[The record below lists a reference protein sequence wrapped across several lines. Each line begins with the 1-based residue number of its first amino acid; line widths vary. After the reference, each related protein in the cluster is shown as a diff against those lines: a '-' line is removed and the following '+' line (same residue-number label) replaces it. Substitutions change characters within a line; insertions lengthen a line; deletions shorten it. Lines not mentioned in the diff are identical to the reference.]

1 LGERFLGKQTE
12 ILAEEKPDRGIDF
25 RFIKM
30 HSESERALHAQSEAI
45 ARIAYENDAHRRG
58 LQLNQEQ
65 MEELESVA
73 LATAIATSEYHESHH
88 QAGDYPYAA
97 TDNDNDDVQQC
108 AAVAADE
115 ELARALESSER
126 AAIQGDED
134 SKRTREQ
141 QQQDTEASELAVALD
156 VSKEEAEASLAS
168 VAMEVFALRVKRAR
182 TQERNE
188 GAWDCAHCTYTNRPY
203 SQQCAVCES
212 KPPLSVLTFASLAR
226 LRFGLEIEIIVP
238 DGKRDGYTLDSIAD
252 DLTRLGGS
260 SGPKVVFMGYSHET
274 TIQDWKIVT
283 DNSLS
288 SEEGDLC
295 FELVSPVLQGEG
307 MAGLESFRAVM
318 ANVRKLGIA
327 TNASCG
333 FHVHVDATSNTSTT
347 NDDDDTNETHQQALS
362 EMGTLDGLKRVA
374 QCFCSLENAFDLLVA
389 RTKRANNNN
398 EHAGSNRRANR
409 NEFCRSNR
417 LAFGSL
423 SNRQR
428 WEEIASAQSLRALV
442 DMVNPDNDRYR
453 KLNLTNI
460 CKATR
465 PSTCEFRHHGGVE
478 ELQEAEAW
486 VRLVV
491 RFCERASQQGAASAA
506 CCLREDATPRDEL
519 RALFVLLDCEG
530 LEQFFVVDRK
540 LFLDRP
546 LANDW
551 ECRSCS
557 RVFANSRALS
567 QHTAATGHG

>member
-1 LGERFLGKQTE
+1 
-12 ILAEEKPDRGIDF
+12 
-25 RFIKM
+25 M
-30 HSESERALHAQSEAI
+30 HSDPEKALHAQGEAF
-45 ARIAYENDAHRRG
+45 ARIAYENDARRRRG
-58 LQLNQEQ
+58 GSLQLEQ
-65 MEELESVA
+65 QQQQQQQIEELESVA
-73 LATAIATSEYHESHH
+73 LATAIATSEYNIESHLY
-88 QAGDYPYAA
+88 QADD
-97 TDNDNDDVQQC
+97 TDVNNNDERQR

-115 ELARALESSER
+115 ELAQALESSER
-126 AAIQGDED
+126 AAMQEDEE
-134 SKRTREQ
+134 SERKRKQR

-156 VSKEEAEASLAS
+156 ASNEEAEASLAS
-168 VAMEVFALRVKRAR
+168 VAMENSALRLKRAR

-203 SQQCAVCES
+203 SRQCAVCES
-212 KPPLSVLTFASLAR
+212 KPPLHVLTFTGLAR

-238 DGKRDGYTLDSIAD
+238 DGKRDGYTLESIAK
-252 DLTRLGGS
+252 DLTRLGGGGS
-260 SGPKVVFMGYSHET
+260 AGPKVVFMGYSHET
-274 TIQDWKIVT
+274 TILDWKIVT
-283 DNSLS
+283 DSSLS
-288 SEEGDLC
+288 SENGEDRDLC

-333 FHVHVDATSNTSTT
+333 FHVHVDATSSTGISTT
-347 NDDDDTNETHQQALS
+347 NNDDDDDGDTNETQPQQQAAL
-362 EMGTLDGLKRVA
+362 EMGTLEGLKRVA

-389 RTKRANNNN
+389 RTTRGDDNN
-398 EHAGSNRRANR
+398 EHAGSGRRADR

-428 WEEIASAQSLRALV
+428 WEQIASAQSLRALV
-442 DMVNPDNDRYR
+442 DMVNPGNDRYR

-460 CKATR
+460 CKPTR

-491 RFCERASQQGAASAA
+491 RFCERASQQCPASAA

-519 RALFVLLDCEG
+519 QALFVLVDCEG

-540 LFLDRP
+540 LFVDRP

-551 ECRSCS
+551 ECQSCS
-557 RVFANSRALS
+557 RTFANSRALS
-567 QHTAATGHG
+567 QHTAATGH

>member
-1 LGERFLGKQTE
+1 
-12 ILAEEKPDRGIDF
+12 
-25 RFIKM
+25 M
-30 HSESERALHAQSEAI
+30 HSDPEKVLHAQGEAL
-45 ARIAYENDAHRRG
+45 ARLAYENDTRRRG
-58 LQLNQEQ
+58 ERQQLDQEQ
-65 MEELESVA
+65 MDELESVA

-88 QAGDYPYAA
+88 QAA
-97 TDNDNDDVQQC
+97 THADNDDARER
-108 AAVAADE
+108 AAFAADE
-115 ELARALESSER
+115 ELARALEWSER
-126 AAIQGDED
+126 AAMQDDEE
-134 SKRTREQ
+134 SKRKREQ
-141 QQQDTEASELAVALD
+141 QHQQDTEASELAVALD

-168 VAMEVFALRVKRAR
+168 VVMEASALRFKRAR

-203 SQQCAVCES
+203 SRQCAVCES
-212 KPPLSVLTFASLAR
+212 KPPLNVLTFASLAK

-238 DGKRDGYTLDSIAD
+238 DGKSDGYTLDSIAD

-283 DNSLS
+283 DSSLS
-288 SEEGDLC
+288 GEKGDLC

-318 ANVRKLGIA
+318 ANVRKLGVA

-333 FHVHVDATSNTSTT
+333 FHVHVDATSSADTSTP
-347 NDDDDTNETHQQALS
+347 NDDDDYTNETYQQAVS
-362 EMGTLDGLKRVA
+362 GMGTLDGLKRVA

-389 RTKRANNNN
+389 RTTRENSNN
-398 EHAGSNRRANR
+398 EHAGSNRRTNR
-409 NEFCRSNR
+409 NQFCRSNC

-428 WEEIASAQSLRALV
+428 WEQIASAQSLRELV
-442 DMVNPDNDRYR
+442 DMVNPGNDRYR

-460 CKATR
+460 CLPTR

-491 RFCERASQQGAASAA
+491 RFCERASQQCAASAA

-519 RALFVLLDCEG
+519 QALFVLVDCEG

-540 LFLDRP
+540 LFVDRP

-551 ECRSCS
+551 ECGSCS
-557 RVFANSRALS
+557 RTFANSRALS

>member
-1 LGERFLGKQTE
+1 MQSDP
-12 ILAEEKPDRGIDF
+12 EK
-25 RFIKM
+25 
-30 HSESERALHAQSEAI
+30 ALHAQGEAL
-45 ARIAYENDAHRRG
+45 ARIVNENDARRQSRG
-58 LQLNQEQ
+58 EGQALPLHLDNQEQ
-65 MEELESVA
+65 MAELESVA
-73 LATAIATSEYHESHH
+73 LATAIATSEYVESHH
-88 QAGDYPYAA
+88 QADDAA
-97 TDNDNDDVQQC
+97 AVDNDDNARQR

-115 ELARALESSER
+115 ELARALESWER
-126 AAIQGDED
+126 AAIQDDEE
-134 SKRTREQ
+134 SKRKRK
-141 QQQDTEASELAVALD
+141 QQQDTEASELAVAL
-156 VSKEEAEASLAS
+156 EASNEQTEASLGS
-168 VAMEVFALRVKRAR
+168 VAMEASALRVKRAR

-203 SQQCAVCES
+203 SRQCAVCDS
-212 KPPLSVLTFASLAR
+212 RPPLNVLSFVGLAR

-238 DGKRDGYTLDSIAD
+238 DGKRDGYTLDSIAK

-260 SGPKVVFMGYSHET
+260 GGPKVVFMGYSHET

-283 DNSLS
+283 DSSLS
-288 SEEGDLC
+288 SENREDRDLC

-333 FHVHVDATSNTSTT
+333 FHVHVDATSSTGTSTT
-347 NDDDDTNETHQQALS
+347 NGDGDGDGDGDDTNETQQQQAVL
-362 EMGTLDGLKRVA
+362 EMGTLEGLKRVA

-389 RTKRANNNN
+389 RTTTDNNNN
-398 EHAGSNRRANR
+398 EHAGSGRHANV
-409 NEFCRSNR
+409 NKFCRSNR

-423 SNRQR
+423 SNRQL
-428 WEEIASAQSLRALV
+428 WEQIASAQSLRALV
-442 DMVNPDNDRYR
+442 DMVNPGNDRYR

-460 CKATR
+460 CKPTR

-478 ELQEAEAW
+478 ELQETEAW

-491 RFCERASQQGAASAA
+491 RFCERASQQCPASAA

-519 RALFVLLDCEG
+519 QALFVLVDCEG

-540 LFLDRP
+540 LFVDRR

-557 RVFANSRALS
+557 RTFANSRALS

>member
-1 LGERFLGKQTE
+1 MSSDP
-12 ILAEEKPDRGIDF
+12 EK
-25 RFIKM
+25 
-30 HSESERALHAQSEAI
+30 ALHAQGEAL
-45 ARIAYENDAHRRG
+45 ARIAYENDARRQTERQS
-58 LQLNQEQ
+58 LYQEQ
-65 MEELESVA
+65 MEEFESVA
-73 LATAIATSEYHESHH
+73 LATAIASSEYLESSHE
-88 QAGDYPYAA
+88 ADAVAA
-97 TDNDNDDVQQC
+97 TDYNGDARQR

-126 AAIQGDED
+126 ADIQDEEE
-134 SKRTREQ
+134 SKRKREQ

-156 VSKEEAEASLAS
+156 TSKEEAEASFAS
-168 VAMEVFALRVKRAR
+168 VAMEASALRVKRAR

-188 GAWDCAHCTYTNRPY
+188 GAWDCAQCTYTNRPY
-203 SQQCAVCES
+203 SRQCALCES
-212 KPPLSVLTFASLAR
+212 RPPLNVLTFAGLAR

-238 DGKRDGYTLDSIAD
+238 DGKRDGYTLDSIAK

-260 SGPKVVFMGYSHET
+260 GGPKVVFMGYSHET

-283 DNSLS
+283 DSSLS

-333 FHVHVDATSNTSTT
+333 FHVHVDATSSTGTSIA
-347 NDDDDTNETHQQALS
+347 NDDGDCDTNETQQQQAVS

-389 RTKRANNNN
+389 RTKRDNVNN
-398 EHAGSNRRANR
+398 EHAGSGRRANR
-409 NEFCRSNR
+409 NEFCRSNCF
-417 LAFGSL
+417 AFGSL

-428 WEEIASAQSLRALV
+428 WEQIASAQSLRALV
-442 DMVNPDNDRYR
+442 DMVNPGSDRYR

-460 CKATR
+460 CKPTR

-491 RFCERASQQGAASAA
+491 RFCERASQQCAASAA
-506 CCLREDATPRDEL
+506 CCLREDATPREEL
-519 RALFVLLDCEG
+519 KALFVLVDCEG

-540 LFLDRP
+540 LFVDRP

-557 RVFANSRALS
+557 RTFANSRALS